1 MIDRFLI
8 LCYFVWVIILIG
20 CYDVFF
26 WVYFEAICLRGFNYL
41 ILIIIINLIV
51 VTISKHDL
59 MARLFI
65 VLSWRV
71 IIITLLTK
79 VIATIITTTR
89 RSLIIILLIPLILTI
104 LTINSTP
111 YPDQYSSSSYPI
123 TSLCRYPLLSLIALY
138 LINKTVSMM

>member
-1 MIDRFLI
+1 
-8 LCYFVWVIILIG
+8 
-20 CYDVFF
+20 
-26 WVYFEAICLRGFNYL
+26 
-41 ILIIIINLIV
+41 
-51 VTISKHDL
+51 

-89 RSLIIILLIPLILTI
+89 RSLIIILLIPLTPILII

-138 LINKTVSMM
+138 LINKTVLMM